1 MRDDAIGDWMICP
14 VADRFTQELAA
25 QADRCRA
32 MGSPFVARVLE
43 AASRQLSNAPI
54 TAARLNDWPG
64 DQAAAALALRLNGA
78 LHALARAGRS
88 YALTSLYRR
97 DHSDFDAAVADAL
110 ARNDRYI
117 ADWIL
122 HPPQTNEVARA
133 AALMS
138 ALMAAPLD
146 RAMPFELLELG
157 SSCGLNLN
165 LDRYAYALGS
175 ASAGDPFS
183 DVQIEPLWQ
192 GPSPK
197 VVPVSIAAARG
208 VDLNPLNAADPAH
221 RERLLAFAWADQPAR
236 TQRLEN
242 ALRIAADHPPRI
254 DQGDAVPWLA
264 DRLAEP
270 QTVGRCRVVMHT
282 MVLQYLSDDDRRQ
295 ITALLSIAG
304 RRADADR
311 PLLWISFEW
320 TRDRSHVELQL
331 TAWPTGE
338 TRVLARCHPY
348 GDELEWLASSATALA
363 A

>member
-1 MRDDAIGDWMICP
+1 MICP

-43 AASRQLSNAPI
+43 AASRQLPHAPL
-54 TAARLNDWPG
+54 TAARLYDWPG

-97 DHSDFDAAVADAL
+97 EHTDFDAAVVDAL
-110 ARNDRYI
+110 ARNDQYI

-175 ASAGDPFS
+175 TSAGDPFS

-192 GPSPK
+192 GASPK
-197 VVPVSIAAARG
+197 AGPVSIAAARG
-208 VDLNPLNAADPAH
+208 VDLHPLNAADPAH

-242 ALRIAADHPPRI
+242 ALRIAADHPR
-254 DQGDAVPWLA
+254 A
-264 DRLAEP
+264 
-270 QTVGRCRVVMHT
+270 
-282 MVLQYLSDDDRRQ
+282 
-295 ITALLSIAG
+295 SI
-304 RRADADR
+304 RAT
-311 PLLWISFEW
+311 PCPG
-320 TRDRSHVELQL
+320 
-331 TAWPTGE
+331 WPTGWPS
-338 TRVLARCHPY
+338 RSQPGAA
-348 GDELEWLASSATALA
+348 ASSCTPWCCNISATTTVARSQRCSRPPAAARTPTIRCSGSASNGPATAATLNCA
-363 A
+363 